1 MRASIRS
8 ALEQSAELTRQGRLV
23 DGLAVGEAAINQ
35 STDDEQSEIRQWLNN
50 HADDFTGQV
59 S

>member
-8 ALEQSAELTRQGRLV
+8 ALAQSAELTRQGHLV

-35 STDDEQSEIRQWLNN
+35 ATDEERSEIRQWLDD
-50 HADDFTGQV
+50 HADDFTGRT

>member
-1 MRASIRS
+1 MRASIHS
-8 ALEQSAELTRQGRLV
+8 ALKQSAELTRQGRLV
-23 DGLAVGEAAINQ
+23 DGLAVGEAAIKR
-35 STDDEQSEIRQWLNN
+35 STDDEQSEIRQWLDD